1 MGVIAF
7 LYGVIAY
14 GAFLVSFTYAV
25 GFIGDFVV
33 PKTLNSGT
41 PGSLGPS
48 LAIDLAL
55 LGLFGVQHSVMAR
68 PGFKRWWTRIV
79 PHTVER
85 STYVLVSSLVLLLL
99 YWQWRPIEGIVW
111 RVEGAGAVAL
121 WVLCATGWLIALIT
135 TFLIS
140 HFDLFGLR
148 QVYLRL
154 IGRAYT
160 NVEFKTIAFY
170 KHVRHPLMFGFLIAF
185 WATPNMTMNH
195 LLFAAA
201 TTAYIFVALFF
212 EERDLAAA
220 HGASYERYRAEVPMI
235 LPRLSVRSSEY
246 NESRSGV
253 IR

>member
-7 LYGVIAY
+7 LYGVVAY

-33 PKTLNSGT
+33 PKTMNSGP
-41 PGSLGPS
+41 PGPLAPS

-68 PGFKRWWTRIV
+68 PGFKRWWTQIV

-85 STYVLVSSLVLLLL
+85 STYVLLSSLVLLLL

-111 RVEGAGAVAL
+111 RVEGAGAVVL

-154 IGRAYT
+154 VGRPYT
-160 NVEFKTIAFY
+160 NVEFKTVAFY
-170 KHVRHPLMFGFLIAF
+170 KYVRHPLMFGFLVAF
-185 WATPNMTMNH
+185 WATPNMTVNH
-195 LLFAAA
+195 LIFAAA

-235 LPRLSVRSSEY
+235 LPRLSVRASEY
-246 NESRSGV
+246 SESKNGV
-253 IR
+253 MR

>member
-25 GFIGDFVV
+25 GFIGDFIV
-33 PKTLNSGT
+33 PKTMNSGL
-41 PGSLGPS
+41 PGPLGPS

-68 PGFKRWWTRIV
+68 PGFKRWWTQIV
-79 PHTVER
+79 PRTVER
-85 STYVLVSSLVLLLL
+85 STYVLLSSLVLLLL

-111 RVEGAGAVAL
+111 RVEGPAAVVL
-121 WVLCATGWLIALIT
+121 WVVCATGWLIALIT

-154 IGRAYT
+154 IGRPYT
-160 NVEFKTIAFY
+160 NVEFKTVAFY
-170 KHVRHPLMFGFLIAF
+170 KYVRHPLMFGFLVAF
-185 WATPNMTMNH
+185 WATPNMTVNH

-201 TTAYIFVALFF
+201 TTAYIFIALFF

-235 LPRLSVRSSEY
+235 LPRLSVRASEY
-246 NESRSGV
+246 NESKNGV
-253 IR
+253 MR

>member
-25 GFIGDFVV
+25 GFIGDFIV
-33 PKTLNSGT
+33 PKTMNSGT
-41 PGSLGPS
+41 PGPLGPS

-68 PGFKRWWTRIV
+68 PGFKRWWTQIV

-85 STYVLVSSLVLLLL
+85 STYVLLSSLILLLL

-111 RVEGAGAVAL
+111 RVQGAGAVAL
-121 WVLCATGWLIALIT
+121 WVLCATGWLIALVT

-154 IGRAYT
+154 VGRPYT
-160 NVEFKTIAFY
+160 NVEFKTVAFY
-170 KHVRHPLMFGFLIAF
+170 KYVRHPLMFGFLVAF

-246 NESRSGV
+246 NESKSGV
-253 IR
+253 MR

>member
-1 MGVIAF
+1 MRVIAF

-25 GFIGDFVV
+25 AFIGDFWV
-33 PKTLNSGT
+33 PKTIDSGT
-41 PGSLGPS
+41 PGPLGPA
-48 LAIDLAL
+48 LAIDVLL
-55 LGLFGVQHSVMAR
+55 LGAFAVQHSVMAR
-68 PGFKRWWTRIV
+68 PWFKRGWTKFV
-79 PHTVER
+79 PHSVER
-85 STYVLVSSLVLLLL
+85 STYVLLSSLLLLLL
-99 YWQWRPIEGIVW
+99 YWQWRPIEGTLW
-111 RVEGAGAVAL
+111 KVEGAGSVAL

-154 IGRAYT
+154 LGKPYT
-160 NVEFKTIAFY
+160 SVEFKTVAFY
-170 KHVRHPLMFGFLIAF
+170 KYVRHPLMFGFLIAF
-185 WATPNMTMNH
+185 WATPHMTLNR

-201 TTAYIFVALFF
+201 TTGYIFIALFF

-235 LPRLSVRSSEY
+235 LPRLSARASEY
-246 NESRSGV
+246 NESKSGV
-253 IR
+253 MR